1 MLKVMIH
8 IFLMFEAI
16 FMIKIILEI
25 NVNSTFLRIK
35 ELLQLL
41 LVYFKKILNFLIIN
55 LFFQYIIQVTLYVIL
70 EFCIFIQYFSF
81 IFKVY

>member
-16 FMIKIILEI
+16 FMIKIISEI
-25 NVNSTFLRIK
+25 NVNFIFLRIK
-35 ELLQLL
+35 ELPQLL
-41 LVYFKKILNFLIIN
+41 LVCFKKALDFLIIS
-55 LFFQYIIQVTLYVIL
+55 LSSQYIIQVTLFVIL
-70 EFCIFIQYFSF
+70 EFCTFIQYFSF

>member
-1 MLKVMIH
+1 MLKVMIR
-8 IFLMFEAI
+8 IFLMFEVI
-16 FMIKIILEI
+16 FMIKIILKI

-55 LFFQYIIQVTLYVIL
+55 LFFQYIIKVTLYVIL